1 MEVTSAYSKQMM
13 PGIIQG
19 RVRIKAEINS
29 DLNGFERTQIHFDF
43 LFFMSFMIN
52 FSCSSGYVVFNFKN
66 KIQKTMPWVNGF
78 EAD

>member
-29 DLNGFERTQIHFDF
+29 DLNGFERTQIHFDSLFYEFHVRTILIDF
-43 LFFMSFMIN
+43 LRTI
-52 FSCSSGYVVFNFKN
+52 YIVLLA
-66 KIQKTMPWVNGF
+66 
-78 EAD
+78 E